1 MAEKKEGDFVPTD
14 ILLDKNG
21 DILVSDTADI
31 TPKYSVRQDV
41 KIRLQW
47 FFEEWRFA
55 PEYGLPYFDEVFI
68 KNPNLDRIAQIIREE
83 AAKVTDVT
91 EVRDVRVTYDKT
103 TRSAA
108 ISFTIITDYATF
120 TEEVKINV

>member
-1 MAEKKEGDFVPTD
+1 MPVD
-14 ILLDKNG
+14 ILLDSGG
-21 DILVSDTADI
+21 DILVNAAADI
-31 TPKYSVRQDV
+31 TPQYSIRQDV

-55 PEYGLPYFDEVFI
+55 PEYGVPYFDEVFI
-68 KNPNLDRIAQIIREE
+68 KNPNTDRIAQIIREE

-91 EVRDVRVTYDKT
+91 EVRDVRVGYDKA
-103 TRSAA
+103 TRDAA
-108 ISFTIITDYATF
+108 ITFTLITEYGTF

>member
-1 MAEKKEGDFVPTD
+1 MPTD

>member
-1 MAEKKEGDFVPTD
+1 MPVD
-14 ILLDKNG
+14 ILLDSGG
-21 DILVSDTADI
+21 DILVSNTADI

-47 FFEEWRFA
+47 FLEEWRFA

-91 EVRDVRVTYDKT
+91 EVRDVRVSLDKA
-103 TRSAA
+103 TRRAV
-108 ISFTIITDYATF
+108 IFLTIVTEYGAFI
-120 TEEVKINV
+120 EEVKINV

>member
-1 MAEKKEGDFVPTD
+1 MPTD
-14 ILLDKNG
+14 ILLDRGG

-68 KNPNLDRIAQIIREE
+68 KNPNTDRIAQIIREE

-91 EVRDVRVTYDKT
+91 EVRDVRVSYNKE
-103 TRSAA
+103 TRNAA
-108 ISFTIITDYATF
+108 ISFTIITEYGTF